1 MERYFVSQSP
11 PLTHLTEFL
20 KSLLDKYAPVTRKK
34 VRSHRS
40 SPWFASLSKQL
51 LDLKRQRRRAERRWL
66 KSGLTVDR
74 QIFSRLKQQV
84 TKLSQQAKTA
94 YYSAKICASATC
106 REFFLN
112 VNTLLGKAK
121 PSTFPTTYTE
131 EELPGVFSDFFQS
144 KIIAI
149 RNNLDRVASSP
160 SSAEPGEFSGCP
172 LVEFRPVSQE
182 FVRDLLKR
190 TPPKSCELDSM
201 PTTLM
206 YECMD
211 VLLPSLMQIINE
223 SLTVSVFPPDFKM
236 AIVKPQLK
244 KLNLDPNNLKNYRP
258 ISNYHSCPNYWKRL
272 FFVNLKIT

>member
-1 MERYFVSQSP
+1 M
-11 PLTHLTEFL
+11 H
-20 KSLLDKYAPVTRKK
+20 
-34 VRSHRS
+34 
-40 SPWFASLSKQL
+40 
-51 LDLKRQRRRAERRWL
+51 
-66 KSGLTVDR
+66 
-74 QIFSRLKQQV
+74 
-84 TKLSQQAKTA
+84 QAKTE

-211 VLLPSLMQIINE
+211 VLLPSLTQIINE
-223 SLTVSVFPPDFKM
+223 SLTTGVFPPDFKT

-244 KLNLDPNNLKNYRP
+244 KNNLDPNNVKNYRP
-258 ISNYHSCPNYWKRL
+258 ISNLAFLSKLLQKTVLCQLQDHLKSNDLYSPFQSAYQTGHSTETALTHVTNDLLAKMDVERSPWLRCLTCLQTPLAMRSS
-272 FFVNLKIT
+272 

>member
-1 MERYFVSQSP
+1 MSE
-11 PLTHLTEFL
+11 
-20 KSLLDKYAPVTRKK
+20 
-34 VRSHRS
+34 
-40 SPWFASLSKQL
+40 QL
-51 LDLKRQRRRAERRWL
+51 LHLKRQRRRAERRWL

-84 TKLSQQAKTA
+84 TKLVQQAKT
-94 YYSAKICASATC
+94 TC
-106 REFFLN
+106 RELFLN

-121 PSTFPTTYTE
+121 PATFPTTYTE
-131 EELPGVFSDFFQS
+131 EELSGVFSDFFQS

-211 VLLPSLMQIINE
+211 VLLPSLNADHQRVVDNWCF
-223 SLTVSVFPPDFKM
+223 SP
-236 AIVKPQLK
+236 
-244 KLNLDPNNLKNYRP
+244 
-258 ISNYHSCPNYWKRL
+258 
-272 FFVNLKIT
+272 

>member
-1 MERYFVSQSP
+1 MHE
-11 PLTHLTEFL
+11 
-20 KSLLDKYAPVTRKK
+20 
-34 VRSHRS
+34 
-40 SPWFASLSKQL
+40 
-51 LDLKRQRRRAERRWL
+51 
-66 KSGLTVDR
+66 
-74 QIFSRLKQQV
+74 
-84 TKLSQQAKTA
+84 
-94 YYSAKICASATC
+94 
-106 REFFLN
+106 
-112 VNTLLGKAK
+112 LG
-121 PSTFPTTYTE
+121 
-131 EELPGVFSDFFQS
+131 Q
-144 KIIAI
+144 
-149 RNNLDRVASSP
+149 
-160 SSAEPGEFSGCP
+160 FSGCP

-182 FVRDLLKR
+182 FVHDLLKR
-190 TPPKSCELDSM
+190 TPAKSCELDSM

>member
-211 VLLPSLMQIINE
+211 VLLPSLTQIINE
-223 SLTVSVFPPDFKM
+223 SLTTGVFPPDFKT

-244 KLNLDPNNLKNYRP
+244 KTNRIWIL
-258 ISNYHSCPNYWKRL
+258 
-272 FFVNLKIT
+272 TT